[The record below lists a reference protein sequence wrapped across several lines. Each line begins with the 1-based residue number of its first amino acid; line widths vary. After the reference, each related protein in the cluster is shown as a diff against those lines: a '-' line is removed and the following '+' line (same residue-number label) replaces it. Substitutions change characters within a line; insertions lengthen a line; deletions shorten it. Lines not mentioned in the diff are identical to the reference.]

1 MNKKFSWRS
10 FISFGLFF
18 SFFIILFS
26 GIILYLAPAGRVANW
41 TNWKLIGFNKTGWQ
55 SIHTIFSYT
64 FVILSIFHLFYVNWK
79 TFWSYVKSRA
89 RKGLNKTAELISA
102 TLVVLVIF
110 FGVVYKVPPFQT
122 IMDWGEQLTESW
134 EKEETSPPIP
144 HAESY
149 SLEKF
154 AADILNIPADSAL
167 RMLRENNIRVDSM
180 QQTLSDIGASNLLAP
195 VDIFALFGTSG
206 ITVEQQIT
214 GKTYIPEGNG
224 IGRMSLQQIGSTY
237 HVPVDALIRALEDAG
252 LEGVSPRSVLK
263 DLAEE
268 NRMTPTELLEI
279 LNNRDE

>member
-1 MNKKFSWRS
+1 MKKKFSWRS

-41 TNWKLIGFNKTGWQ
+41 TNWQLIGFSKTGWQ

-64 FVILSIFHLFYVNWK
+64 FVILSIFHLFSVNWK
-79 TFWSYVKSRA
+79 TFWYYVKSGA
-89 RKGLNKTAELISA
+89 RKGLNKTVELISA
-102 TLVVLVIF
+102 TLLVLVIF
-110 FGVVYKVPPFQT
+110 LGVVYRVPPFQT

-154 AADILNIPADSAL
+154 TAEILNIPTDSAL
-167 RMLRENNIRVDSM
+167 RKLSENSIKVDSI
-180 QQTLSDIGASNLLAP
+180 QQTVADIGESNQLAP
-195 VDIFALFGTSG
+195 ADIFTLFGTSG
-206 ITVEQQIT
+206 TTIEQQIP

-237 HVPVDALIRALEDAG
+237 HVQVDELVRVLKNAG
-252 LEGVSPRSVLK
+252 LDGVSPQSVLK

-268 NRMTPTELLEI
+268 NQTTPSDLLEI